1 MLIGFICQYSM
12 MAGNKAKAGM
22 KEYFDALENINT
34 SSIQYVR
41 GMPSIKIFGQ
51 TVRSFR
57 KFYDDML
64 RYRDFS
70 VKYTDHFQNGY
81 VSFKVVILS
90 LATFVLPVGLLLIS
104 RDPNNMA
111 FAAIL
116 IFFLVLAPGISTPIF
131 KLSSFAST
139 LSVIVEGV
147 KRMDEIGKEK
157 TGNPPSSHDIGFS
170 EVSFSYGGEGGIEV
184 LKGINFTAPQGEITA
199 LVGPSGSGKS
209 TIAQL
214 IPRFWDVQKGSIAIG
229 GVDIRDMRTN
239 ELMDTM
245 SFVFQDTFLFS
256 DTLYNIILAGRPTAT
271 KEEVY
276 AAARAAQC
284 HEFIERLPKA
294 YDTLIGEG
302 GVSDGCLRSVARA
315 FRILSRSCS
324 ECLCR
329 SFTCYCERDLS
340 CVV

>member
-1 MLIGFICQYSM
+1 MVLGYFFMYVWGMCSHIAAFRILYGIRVKLSDHIGSLPLGYF
-12 MAGNKAKAGM
+12 NKNA
-22 KEYFDALENINT
+22 
-34 SSIQYVR
+34 
-41 GMPSIKIFGQ
+41 
-51 TVRSFR
+51 
-57 KFYDDML
+57 
-64 RYRDFS
+64 
-70 VKYTDHFQNGY
+70 
-81 VSFKVVILS
+81 LS

-111 FAAIL
+111 FAATL

-157 TGNPPSSHDIGFS
+157 TIEEPKSGNPPSSHDIGFS
-170 EVSFSYGGEGGIEV
+170 EVSFWYGGEGGIEV
-184 LKGINFTAPQGEITA
+184 LKGINFTALQGKITA

-214 IPRFWDVQKGSIAIG
+214 IPRFWDVQKGSITIG
-229 GVDIRDMRTN
+229 GVDIRDMRTH

-256 DTLYNIILAGRPTAT
+256 DTLYNNILAGRPTAT